1 VIPLVRHKASSHVA
15 AGALT
20 LKLRL
25 SSVASSS
32 PPPLSPSPS
41 LAGAAGA
48 ARRHE
53 PGLRHQQA
61 TPTLA
66 QLHGVLERATS
77 PGMPPSATR
86 PSPGSRD
93 SVSQRWAAE
102 AAAAAHPTGVP
113 RSLSAAMERIDE
125 DGPALLVLGRG
136 ERRGPAGAHPLR
148 VGAEGG
154 RGRCGGA
161 PVGRAAELERDRGA
175 DRQGRAQRKRTR
187 WR

>member
-1 VIPLVRHKASSHVA
+1 MIPLVA

-25 SSVASSS
+25 SSVVSSS
-32 PPPLSPSPS
+32 SPPLSPSPP

-48 ARRHE
+48 ARHHE

-77 PGMPPSATR
+77 PGMPPLATR
-86 PSPGSRD
+86 PSPGSRG

-113 RSLSAAMERIDE
+113 RSLSTSMERIDE
-125 DGPALLVLGRG
+125 DGPALLGRG

-148 VGAEGG
+148 VAAKGG
-154 RGRCGGA
+154 RGRRGSA
-161 PVGRAAELERDRGA
+161 PVGHAAELERDRGA
-175 DRQGRAQRKRTR
+175 DRQRRAQRKRTW